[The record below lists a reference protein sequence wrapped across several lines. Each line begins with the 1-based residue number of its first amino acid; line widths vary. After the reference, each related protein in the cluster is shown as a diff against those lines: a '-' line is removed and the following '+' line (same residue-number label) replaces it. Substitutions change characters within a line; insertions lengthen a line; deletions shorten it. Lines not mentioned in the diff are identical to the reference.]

1 MRTTDFVNIARLGAA
16 MNELPDRLPR
26 TVDERGNAEPVNLRE
41 YVLGHLYLHNLL
53 PWPEEAEEES

>member
-1 MRTTDFVNIARLGAA
+1 
-16 MNELPDRLPR
+16 
-26 TVDERGNAEPVNLRE
+26 VDERGNAEPVNLRE